1 MRHLFAFVFA
11 AVVSACVP
19 AGGYQS
25 TYSQPSYA
33 QSSAAQP
40 ATSYQATGAYGSA
53 AHGTAAY
60 GAAAYGT
67 GVYING
73 EQLTAEQKAELDGL
87 LGEAIP
93 AGRYALDAQ
102 YHFGYE
108 GQAPVI
114 NLKAYIAQRQRG
126 AGAPASAGE
135 SSESGKPF
143 SMYSRDSAGQ
153 GSSLVSD
160 GNGCMIMSTPS
171 GSLSSGC

>member
-1 MRHLFAFVFA
+1 MRHLFGFVFA
-11 AVVSACVP
+11 AIVSACVP
-19 AGGYQS
+19 AGGGYPS
-25 TYSQPSYA
+25 TYPQPSYA
-33 QSSAAQP
+33 QETPAGYPQP
-40 ATSYQATGAYGSA
+40 AASDQAT
-53 AHGTAAY
+53 
-60 GAAAYGT
+60 AAYGT
-67 GVYING
+67 GVFING
-73 EQLTAEQKAELDGL
+73 ELLTAEQKAELDAL

-102 YHFGYE
+102 YNFGYE

-114 NLKAYIAQRQRG
+114 NLKAYVAERQRAAGG
-126 AGAPASAGE
+126 AQAAAASE

-160 GNGCMIMSTPS
+160 GNGCMIMSTPT

>member
-1 MRHLFAFVFA
+1 MRQLFGFVLA
-11 AVVSACVP
+11 AIVSACVP

-25 TYSQPSYA
+25 TYSQPSYT
-33 QSSAAQP
+33 QQTQP
-40 ATSYQATGAYGSA
+40 ASYQQPAASYQAT
-53 AHGTAAY
+53 
-60 GAAAYGT
+60 AAYGT

-73 EQLTAEQKAELDGL
+73 EQLTAEQKAELDAL

-102 YHFGYE
+102 YNFGYE
-108 GQAPVI
+108 GQAAVI
-114 NLKAYIAQRQRG
+114 NLKAYVAERQRAAGG
-126 AGAPASAGE
+126 AQASASGDASE
-135 SSESGKPF
+135 SESGKPF

-160 GNGCMIMSTPS
+160 GNGCMIMSTPT